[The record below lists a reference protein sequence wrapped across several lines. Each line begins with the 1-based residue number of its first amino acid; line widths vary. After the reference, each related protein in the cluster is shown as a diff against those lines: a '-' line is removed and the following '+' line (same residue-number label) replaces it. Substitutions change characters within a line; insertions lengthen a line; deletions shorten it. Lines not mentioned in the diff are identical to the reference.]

1 MADYGFNR
9 SSHAQTHGDIEDGGA
24 ALSRSNDATHQLN
37 SAQTQTR
44 WPSEPGTQDFRQKTV
59 AFFDSVNDTL
69 AEEKEIFETF
79 RTNLSIAEKEA
90 ENTEEGNAAVLEA
103 INHALQSDPA
113 TLAPSAPA
121 APSASGTSAS
131 GVVASAPSTSGTG
144 LPPPPRLP
152 RARSPRTRPPRPARC
167 PSSER

>member
-69 AEEKEIFETF
+69 AEEKEIFDTF

-113 TLAPSAPA
+113 ATPAPSAPA
-121 APSASGTSAS
+121 APSASGTSTS
-131 GVVASAPSTSGTG
+131 GAVASTPSASGTG
-144 LPPPPRLP
+144 
-152 RARSPRTRPPRPARC
+152 ASPSAPAA
-167 PSSER
+167 PSAQPADAPAPAGQMPEF

>member
-113 TLAPSAPA
+113 ATPAPSAPA
-121 APSASGTSAS
+121 APS
-131 GVVASAPSTSGTG
+131 TSGTG
-144 LPPPPRLP
+144 
-152 RARSPRTRPPRPARC
+152 ASPSAPAA
-167 PSSER
+167 PSAQPADAPAPAGQMPEF

>member
-9 SSHAQTHGDIEDGGA
+9 SSHAQTHGDMEDGGA

-44 WPSEPGTQDFRQKTV
+44 WPSEPGTQDFRQKTL

-69 AEEKEIFETF
+69 AEEKEIFDTF

-113 TLAPSAPA
+113 ATPAPSAPA
-121 APSASGTSAS
+121 APS
-131 GVVASAPSTSGTG
+131 TSGTG
-144 LPPPPRLP
+144 
-152 RARSPRTRPPRPARC
+152 ASPSAPAA
-167 PSSER
+167 PSAQPADAPAPAGQMPEF

>member
-1 MADYGFNR
+1 MADYGFNS

-44 WPSEPGTQDFRQKTV
+44 WPSEPGTQNFRQKTV

-113 TLAPSAPA
+113 ATPAPSAPA
-121 APSASGTSAS
+121 APSASGTSTS
-131 GVVASAPSTSGTG
+131 GAVASAPSASGTG
-144 LPPPPRLP
+144 
-152 RARSPRTRPPRPARC
+152 ASPSAPAA
-167 PSSER
+167 PSAQPADAPAPAGQMPEF

>member
-9 SSHAQTHGDIEDGGA
+9 SSHAQTHGDMEDGGA

-59 AFFDSVNDTL
+59 AFFDSVNDMLTD
-69 AEEKEIFETF
+69 EKDIFDTF
-79 RTNLSIAEKEA
+79 RTNLAIAEKEA

-113 TLAPSAPA
+113 TPVPSAPA
-121 APSASGTSAS
+121 APSASGT
-131 GVVASAPSTSGTG
+131 VASAPSASGTG
-144 LPPPPRLP
+144 
-152 RARSPRTRPPRPARC
+152 ASPSAPAA
-167 PSSER
+167 PSAQPADAPTPAGQMPEF

>member
-69 AEEKEIFETF
+69 AEEKEIFDTF

-113 TLAPSAPA
+113 ATPAPSAPA

-144 LPPPPRLP
+144 
-152 RARSPRTRPPRPARC
+152 ASPSAPAA
-167 PSSER
+167 PSAQPADAPAPASQMPEF